1 MPNRQPPNDPNLE
14 RDLWGDDDRPMIDL
28 QRKQRDDRAEVSN
41 WEDEGE
47 TSNWDDADDYDRE
60 YDEPGY
66 GAGLTTPTDDRD
78 VEANEPEG
86 SGSPEFSEGR
96 YSASAVSAGA
106 TPNQVNIGD
115 PDLLDANEAEA
126 IGGDRTAQALD
137 NANNAPGEPDGVA
150 ASSVPAQ
157 DTASETEIAYQPPS
171 VTEAPT
177 EAPTNP
183 AIADQ
188 SSNRDPVHSD
198 DQGNDSPESGDD
210 RSASAIASYD
220 SSDPSPA
227 AFDQTTEGSIT
238 ESEDDEPIYQ
248 ADDAVAETSSPTPS
262 PIPLDED
269 GAIAAN
275 RQETSSDPMGV
286 NELEAQARTLRQE
299 IAQLQAQKSQLQID
313 LSRLIQESLQDLKV
327 RRQELQTSVD
337 KLERRQAR
345 IQEEMQTTFAGA
357 SQDLAVRVQGFKE
370 YLVGSLQDLSLA
382 AERLKLTP
390 EDSPRPRIAPR
401 DPVEPAR
408 SPRPAPQ
415 DPNRDR
421 RNPPLGQPSF
431 QTSRPPRPDL
441 ADRQPP
447 IRSDR
452 PIDRPNERPIDR
464 PNDRPNE
471 RPIER
476 PIDRPSDRTNDPS
489 FGKKG
494 FQDQA
499 SFIRST
505 LDRYRDRPDY
515 YGPPWQLRRTFQPV
529 QAERVSDWFFNQSG
543 RGVVRSMG
551 SRLQN
556 ILIAST
562 TISILRGIYDKRL
575 RTLVLANSPERLGEW
590 RRGLQ
595 DCLGITRNDF
605 GPDRGITLFED
616 PMLMAQKAERLV
628 KAGWL
633 PLIVMDESEAQ
644 LNLSLLQFPLWLAFA
659 ADPSR
664 SQSFDRDWLV
674 R

>member
-28 QRKQRDDRAEVSN
+28 QRKQRDDRAEVSQ

-47 TSNWDDADDYDRE
+47 TSNWDDVDDYGRE
-60 YDEPGY
+60 YDEPNY
-66 GAGLTTPTDDRD
+66 GSGLTTPPTTTTPTFMRD
-78 VEANEPEG
+78 VEAEASPGLDQPEV
-86 SGSPEFSEGR
+86 SESRYATAAIDPESNL
-96 YSASAVSAGA
+96 STAQIV
-106 TPNQVNIGD
+106 D
-115 PDLLDANEAEA
+115 PDLSGTNLAEA
-126 IGGDRTAQALD
+126 VGD
-137 NANNAPGEPDGVA
+137 EPDSVADPNIQAQEIA
-150 ASSVPAQ
+150 ASVQSSSAPETSS
-157 DTASETEIAYQPPS
+157 DTAIVEQPTPQ
-171 VTEAPT
+171 E
-177 EAPTNP
+177 
-183 AIADQ
+183 
-188 SSNRDPVHSD
+188 PVDASGSD
-198 DQGNDSPESGDD
+198 MTTAESGLDL
-210 RSASAIASYD
+210 STSAIAPQDARDLSLTSNSDLGTEAD
-220 SSDPSPA
+220 SSPV
-227 AFDQTTEGSIT
+227 AFDQAEERSGA

-248 ADDAVAETSSPTPS
+248 ADDAVTQTAQASDPTP
-262 PIPLDED
+262 PEGD
-269 GAIAAN
+269 GAITVNQQDA
-275 RQETSSDPMGV
+275 SSYGICVD
-286 NELEAQARTLRQE
+286 ELEAQARNLRQE
-299 IAQLQAQKSQLQID
+299 IAQLQAQKSQLQLD
-313 LSRLIQESLQDLKV
+313 LSRLIQESLQDLKL
-327 RRQELQTSVD
+327 RRQELQTSVEQ
-337 KLERRQAR
+337 LERRQAR

-382 AERLKLTP
+382 AERLKLAP
-390 EDSPRPRIAPR
+390 DDSPRPRIAPR

-408 SPRPAPQ
+408 SPRTASP
-415 DPNRDR
+415 DPSRDR
-421 RNPPLGQPSF
+421 RNPPLAQPSL
-431 QTSRPPRPDL
+431 QTPRTARPDPAERPPLSR
-441 ADRQPP
+441 
-447 IRSDR
+447 
-452 PIDRPNERPIDR
+452 NDR
-464 PNDRPNE
+464 PNDRPSDRPNDRLPE
-471 RPIER
+471 RPG
-476 PIDRPSDRTNDPS
+476 DRPTDPS

>member
-14 RDLWGDDDRPMIDL
+14 RDLWGDDDRPAIDL
-28 QRKQRDDRAEVSN
+28 QRKQRDDRADVSN

-47 TSNWDDADDYDRE
+47 TSNWDDADDYGRE

-66 GAGLTTPTDDRD
+66 GSGLTTPNFSQELEDNPDNSEPDNSELEPQRD
-78 VEANEPEG
+78 SAPANRPASNMG
-86 SGSPEFSEGR
+86 S
-96 YSASAVSAGA
+96 A
-106 TPNQVNIGD
+106 NIGD
-115 PDLLDANEAEA
+115 PELFDTIEDEVASEQNDDREDDREAEA
-126 IGGDRTAQALD
+126 AIVREPMAQTEPADPRLQSRDEVDRIPMTQASD
-137 NANNAPGEPDGVA
+137 E
-150 ASSVPAQ
+150 
-157 DTASETEIAYQPPS
+157 
-171 VTEAPT
+171 
-177 EAPTNP
+177 P
-183 AIADQ
+183 AIAATPIDPETRLHE
-188 SSNRDPVHSD
+188 SSEPSQDPSESRDNVKSSSGEPEVAIT
-198 DQGNDSPESGDD
+198 PESEG
-210 RSASAIASYD
+210 SAD
-220 SSDPSPA
+220 SSQVDQNQTDLSEIVAIETIEVEEEEA
-227 AFDQTTEGSIT
+227 AHQADAAVMNQAVDRVVGQTTS
-238 ESEDDEPIYQ
+238 SENMAIEVSQ
-248 ADDAVAETSSPTPS
+248 SEASSAMV
-262 PIPLDED
+262 INDL
-269 GAIAAN
+269 AA
-275 RQETSSDPMGV
+275 R
-286 NELEAQARTLRQE
+286 AQDLRQE
-299 IAQLQAQKSQLQID
+299 IAQLQAQKSELQSD
-313 LSRLIQESLQDLKV
+313 LSSLVQESLQDLKTQ
-327 RRQELQTSVD
+327 RQELQASVE

-382 AERLKLTP
+382 AERLKLAP
-390 EDSPRPRIAPR
+390 DESPRSRTAPR
-401 DPVEPAR
+401 QPIGQPPQASR
-408 SPRPAPQ
+408 TIPQ
-415 DPNRDR
+415 DPSRDR
-421 RNPPLGQPSF
+421 RNPPLAQQPLQSSPSPR
-431 QTSRPPRPDL
+431 TTRPNSV
-441 ADRQPP
+441 DRQLPL
-447 IRSDR
+447 R
-452 PIDRPNERPIDR
+452 NDR
-464 PNDRPNE
+464 PNDRPND
-471 RPIER
+471 RFSDR
-476 PIDRPSDRTNDPS
+476 VNDRPDDPS

-505 LDRYRDRPDY
+505 LDRYRDQPDY

-562 TISILRGIYDKRL
+562 TISILRGVYDKRL

-664 SQSFDRDWLV
+664 SQSFDRDWMV